1 MTNYLAKFSNKR
13 EISFPA
19 TTLQNAKQFAIDYA
33 TKNCIFVKRVTVR

>member
-13 EISFPA
+13 ELTFPS

-33 TKNCIFVKRVTVR
+33 VKNCIFVKRVAVR